1 MRKALLFF
9 GILDDADVNW
19 LVTNGNTRQLTRGA
33 VLISEGA
40 VPDSIFLVL
49 DGRFSVSMASLN
61 DREIANLAAG
71 EIIGEMSFVDSR
83 PPGASV
89 FATEMS
95 RVLAIPRYL
104 LIERIRESAPFAAR
118 FYHALAAFLADRLR
132 NTVATLGYGSGEKL
146 DVGKVYKDE
155 IDPEILDSLALAG
168 ARFDWIL
175 KQLGVGCG

>member
-1 MRKALLFF
+1 MRKALLFL

-19 LVTNGNTRQLTRGA
+19 VVTNGTTRQLTQGA
-33 VLISEGA
+33 VLIREGT

-49 DGRFSVSMASLN
+49 DGRFSVRMSSLSG
-61 DREIANLAAG
+61 REIASLAAG

-89 FATEMS
+89 LATEDS
-95 RVLAIPRYL
+95 RVLAVPRYL
-104 LIERIRESAPFAAR
+104 LVERLRESAPFAAR

-132 NTVATLGYGSGEKL
+132 NTVASLGYGSGETL
-146 DVGKVYKDE
+146 DAGTVYKDE
-155 IDPEILDSLALAG
+155 IDPELLDAIALAG

-175 KQLGVGCG
+175 KQLGD